1 MNGENTD
8 WGKSVSG
15 VLIKDGKVLL
25 ARHTYGSGNGKLI
38 IPGGYINIG
47 ESPKQAIVREF
58 MEETGVEISPERI
71 IGIRFN
77 VHDWY
82 VCFEVSY
89 VGGVPRSDNDE
100 NSEVIWVDIAEA
112 LEREDVPGLSK
123 SLIRAAISG
132 ESGLAQTEYI
142 SREKDM
148 PYSLF
153 TAL

>member
-25 ARHTYGSGNGKLI
+25 ARHTYGAGKGKLI
-38 IPGGYINIG
+38 IPGGYINNC
-47 ESPKQAIVREF
+47 ESPEQAIVREY
-58 MEETGVEISPERI
+58 MEETGVQVSPERI

-77 VHDWY
+77 NHDWY

-89 VGGVPRSDNDE
+89 VDGTPRPDHDE

-123 SLIRAAISG
+123 SLIRVAIDG
-132 ESGLAQTEYI
+132 GYGLSQTEYI
-142 SREKDM
+142 SREKDK
-148 PYSLF
+148 PYSLY
-153 TAL
+153 TAK

>member
-47 ESPKQAIVREF
+47 ESPEQAIVREY
-58 MEETGVEISPERI
+58 MEETGVLIKPERI

-89 VGGVPRSDNDE
+89 VDGTPPPRQRRKQRGYLGGYRRGSCAGGRPR
-100 NSEVIWVDIAEA
+100 A
-112 LEREDVPGLSK
+112 
-123 SLIRAAISG
+123 
-132 ESGLAQTEYI
+132 
-142 SREKDM
+142 
-148 PYSLF
+148 F
-153 TAL
+153 

>member
-47 ESPKQAIVREF
+47 ESPEQAIVREF

-82 VCFEVSY
+82 VCFKVSY

-132 ESGLAQTEYI
+132 ESGLNQTEYI

>member
-15 VLIKDGKVLL
+15 VLIRDGRVLL
-25 ARHTYGSGNGKLI
+25 ARHTYGAGNGKLI

-47 ESPKQAIVREF
+47 ESPEQAVVREY
-58 MEETGVEISPERI
+58 MEETGVQISPKSI

-77 VHDWY
+77 VNDWY

-89 VGGVPRSDNDE
+89 VDGVPRPDNDE

-123 SLIRAAISG
+123 SLIRAAMNG
-132 ESGLAQTEYI
+132 ESGLNRAEYI
-142 SREKDM
+142 SREKDK

>member
-15 VLIKDGKVLL
+15 VLINDGKVLL

-38 IPGGYINIG
+38 IPGGYINVG
-47 ESPKQAIVREF
+47 ESPEQAIAREF
-58 MEETGVEISPERI
+58 MEETGVLVKPERI

-89 VGGVPRSDNDE
+89 VDGTPRSDNDE
-100 NSEVIWVDIAEA
+100 NSEVIWVAIAEA

-123 SLIRAAISG
+123 SLIRAAVDG
-132 ESGLAQTEYI
+132 GSGLSQTEYI
-142 SREKDM
+142 SREKDK

-153 TAL
+153 TAI

>member
-15 VLIKDGKVLL
+15 VLIKDCKVLL
-25 ARHTYGSGNGKLI
+25 ARHTYGAGKGKLI
-38 IPGGYINIG
+38 IPGGYIDIG
-47 ESPKQAIVREF
+47 ESPEQAVVREY
-58 MEETGVEISPERI
+58 MEETGVQVSPERI

-82 VCFEVSY
+82 VCFKVSY
-89 VGGVPRSDNDE
+89 VCGAPRSDNDE

-112 LEREDVPGLSK
+112 LTHEDVPGLSK
-123 SLIRAAISG
+123 SLIRAAVDG
-132 ESGLAQTEYI
+132 GSGLSQTEYI